1 MATIVIRDLPESVDL
16 DRQAMLAIMGGAR
29 FRPGAAGMGRPG
41 FRGKRLTDY
50 PSGLMGKPLPD
61 ALGRIAAGLPEK

>member
-29 FRPGAAGMGRPG
+29 FRPRAAEMGRAAL
-41 FRGKRLTDY
+41 RGKRLSNY
-50 PSGLMGKPLPD
+50 PSGLAGKHLPD
-61 ALGRIAAGLPEK
+61 ALGRFAAGSPSS